1 MKILGQFGLSI
12 LNVSLDSK
20 RLTSITKVNLSNKA
34 NRPKGNIKEMFQR
47 IASVRVSLL
56 MVRFSQTMNQFI
68 EHPWKPERL
77 EHYLWILSSTCLPT
91 RITWTSCFLKAFPVL
106 PQNCFSVEQQGPHKE
121 LTQRIIIFHCLQSC
135 LYL

>member
-68 EHPWKPERL
+68 EHP
-77 EHYLWILSSTCLPT
+77 
-91 RITWTSCFLKAFPVL
+91 
-106 PQNCFSVEQQGPHKE
+106 
-121 LTQRIIIFHCLQSC
+121 
-135 LYL
+135 